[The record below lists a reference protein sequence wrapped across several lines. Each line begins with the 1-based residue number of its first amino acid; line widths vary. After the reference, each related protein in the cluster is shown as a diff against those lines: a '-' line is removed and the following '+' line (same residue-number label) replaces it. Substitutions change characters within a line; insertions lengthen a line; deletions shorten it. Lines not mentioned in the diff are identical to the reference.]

1 MTHEERMSA
10 IAPIESELRT
20 QRKSVEYLLDIA
32 EDILLDRQIEG
43 DPRFTTVEA
52 IALAELIHRV
62 SPEFVSLR
70 KQISSILGEPL

>member
-32 EDILLDRQIEG
+32 EEILFDRYIERDIGFTSIEII
-43 DPRFTTVEA
+43 T
-52 IALAELIHRV
+52 LAELIHHV

-70 KQISSILGEPL
+70 KQISDLLGEPA